1 MLIELIITN
10 WIDFAVLTVIQFG
23 NATLGWC
30 EGSST
35 CTHVDKPCAS

>member
-23 NATLGWC
+23 NATLGWY
-30 EGSST
+30 ESIYAHAPHTRVS
-35 CTHVDKPCAS
+35 

>member
-10 WIDFAVLTVIQFG
+10 WINFAVLTVIQFG

-30 EGSST
+30 VWQHSWST
-35 CTHVDKPCAS
+35 THNQS